1 MTIKYLLALLLL
13 LAVSSRSDA
22 VGFVHPGGSG
32 SGGSATNVILRG
44 AVPGLV
50 TTNGTGDW
58 TLTGNAST
66 ATNSQFSQ
74 MMTWR
79 ATNDF
84 ISEFRVAERLP
95 LPPRIWGS
103 WNDYGSF
110 IPMDYITNVSET
122 NILLQAHWMKTNG
135 MWDAGWRWIV
145 IEEGWNAGLDSNGDF
160 IITNRFPNGMKFV
173 ADQLREMGFKP
184 GIYTGINADSPALT
198 CMGYGGTCYTN
209 LGRHM
214 QTFADW
220 GMEFLFFDSCQG
232 YYQWT
237 QAPAGTP
244 VAAFGDERALFL
256 ERARLIN
263 EAIERAKFKYPPAVL
278 LSPPFAVTGTN
289 LNGTLFPDQQAA
301 HQVNIWPIH
310 PTNNYD
316 FVGVGFG
323 NIAQYFLTNAPL
335 AARITGKGHYQY
347 GYIQSTQID
356 AKDIRMVNAWNAVLP
371 AMMNFA
377 SGANR
382 INFWVNPTTY
392 NPTTWNIFTANDPRT
407 NLLVAAIHQDP
418 ACIPG
423 QVVYSNSSAYAVVR
437 PFGGYNSG
445 TNSILLVNYGASSA
459 TFQLQHKWLGVRDTL
474 PLTYSDVDFGTNV
487 ATLVTSNTPITLTSS
502 NVLFLLSYPSTPN
515 SYRELVVSGTFRAEC
530 LTGST
535 ASEITATGYA
545 PSDRWFA
552 RDGIQQSA
560 GNNQF
565 NYYIPI
571 PKWASSVEFSCDM
584 TCEATG
590 TVAWTNQPG
599 YEYYSQ
605 SAATR
610 VTYDYTTDPN
620 ITNSHINT
628 TRTTLTTYKTGFPV
642 VVTNSPRLFNFGVLA
657 GSNTAARYVVG
668 PYRIKFVGTESGS
681 FP

>member
-95 LPPRIWGS
+95 LPPRIWGT
-103 WNDYGSF
+103 WNDYQAGLV
-110 IPMDYITNVSET
+110 TNVTET
-122 NILLQAHWMKTNG
+122 NIILQALWMKTNG
-135 MWDAGWRWIV
+135 MWDAGWRWII

-160 IITNRFPNGMKFV
+160 IITNRFPNGIKFV
-173 ADQLREMGFKP
+173 ADYLRELGFKP
-184 GIYTGINADSPALT
+184 GIYTGINADSPAIT
-198 CMGYGGTCYTN
+198 CEGYGGTCYTN
-209 LGRHM
+209 LARHM

-220 GMEFLFFDSCQG
+220 GMEFVFFDSCQG
-232 YYQWT
+232 YLPWT

-244 VAAFGDERALFL
+244 TAPSWDERALFL
-256 ERARLIN
+256 ERGRLIN
-263 EAIERAKFKYPPAVL
+263 EAVERAKFKYPPAIL
-278 LSPPFAVTGTN
+278 LSPPFTLSTN
-289 LNGTLFPDQQAA
+289 INGSLYPDQQAV
-301 HQVNIWPIH
+301 HQANIWPLA
-310 PTNNYD
+310 PTNNMD
-316 FVGVGFG
+316 FVFG
-323 NIAQYFLTNAPL
+323 NFYNIARYFQTNAPTGV
-335 AARITGKGHYQY
+335 RITGKGFYQY
-347 GYIQSTQID
+347 GYILSTQID
-356 AKDIRMVNAWNAVLP
+356 TISRRLVCAWNALSP

-377 SGANR
+377 SSGPRIAFWSDPVAN
-382 INFWVNPTTY
+382 P
-392 NPTTWNIFTANDPRT
+392 PSTWNFFGANDPMT
-407 NLLVAAIHQDP
+407 NLLITAIHQDP
-418 ACIPG
+418 AVIPG
-423 QVVYSNSSAYAVVR
+423 QMVYSNASTYAVVR

-459 TFQLQHKWLGVRDTL
+459 TFQLQHKWLGVRDSL
-474 PLTYSDVDFGTNV
+474 PLTYSDIDFGTNV
-487 ATLVTSNTPITLTSS
+487 AMLVTSNTPVTLSAS
-502 NVLFLLSYPSTPN
+502 NCIFLLAYPSSANP
-515 SYRELVVSGTFRAEC
+515 YREMVLSGTFRAEC
-530 LTGST
+530 LTGTT
-535 ASEITATGYA
+535 ASEITATSYA

-571 PKWASSVEFSCDM
+571 PKWATSVEFSCDM

-610 VTYDYTTDPN
+610 VTYDYTLDPK
-620 ITNSHINT
+620 ITNSHIST
-628 TRTTLTTYKTGFPV
+628 TRTTLTTYKTGFPL
-642 VVTNSPRLFNFGVLA
+642 VVTNSPRMFFFAAQA

-668 PYRIKFVGTESGS
+668 PYRIKFVGTDSGS